1 MKKIRLNVLGQS
13 YSQMQADAYVLILE
27 VENTKLRIP
36 IIIGS
41 FEAQAIAIQLEN
53 IKTPRPL
60 THDLFVN
67 LSTQFGIYLKEVF
80 IYKFKE
86 GVFYS
91 RLIFQDNERTVEIE
105 SRTSDGVALA
115 LRYNCPIFTTEEI
128 IKKTGIVIQFESETS
143 NEDEPVTQHTD
154 NPESSENLEDKTVE
168 ELQEMLK
175 KAIDLEEY
183 EKASLINKV
192 LNKKK

>member
-67 LSTQFGIYLKEVF
+67 LSTQFGIYL
-80 IYKFKE
+80 
-86 GVFYS
+86 
-91 RLIFQDNERTVEIE
+91 
-105 SRTSDGVALA
+105 
-115 LRYNCPIFTTEEI
+115 
-128 IKKTGIVIQFESETS
+128 
-143 NEDEPVTQHTD
+143 H
-154 NPESSENLEDKTVE
+154 
-168 ELQEMLK
+168 
-175 KAIDLEEY
+175 
-183 EKASLINKV
+183 
-192 LNKKK
+192 